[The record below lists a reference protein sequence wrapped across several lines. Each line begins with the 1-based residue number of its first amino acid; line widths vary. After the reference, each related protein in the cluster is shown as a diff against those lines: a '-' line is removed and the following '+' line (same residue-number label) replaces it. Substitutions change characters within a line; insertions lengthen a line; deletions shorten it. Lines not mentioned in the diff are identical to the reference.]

1 MSAPSPLAQ
10 NAVAL
15 KTCSSAAPAP
25 DHLPSANKPQSKG
38 HKRKRSKPRPVL
50 NKQVTLARQR
60 TGVAAALLDRHQVV
74 ALVGLSYPT
83 VWKMMCRGAFPRGRT
98 VRHKTMW
105 LASEVTNWLAALPV
119 RRLKGDQSSE
129 QTIEQCATPSR

>member
-1 MSAPSPLAQ
+1 MSALSPLAQ
-10 NAVAL
+10 T
-15 KTCSSAAPAP
+15 KTRSL
-25 DHLPSANKPQSKG
+25 DHLPSANKPRSKG
-38 HKRKRSKPRPVL
+38 HKRKTSKPRPIL

-60 TGVAAALLDRHQVV
+60 TGVAAALLDRHQIV

-105 LASEVTNWLAALPV
+105 LASEVTNWIAALPV
-119 RRLKGDQSSE
+119 SPIRDGQPSE
-129 QTIEQCATPSR
+129 QKIEECETA